1 MEELKKK
8 LEKLKKYGKK
18 TISKTDLESV
28 FVTSSDEALF
38 EIISILSEQQILAPI
53 KNSKTNGNRLYP
65 IYLKYKV
72 AIPQETYETELKE
85 INALHPLLQSNSY
98 LQSKPEEYKEYRFLI
113 QKLDRY
119 LFSRNG
125 KEIAISRKE
134 RSFEI
139 FDAEK
144 ALDDKTFCALL
155 ERIGITSNELAF
167 YDTPEYCFNDYI
179 PDRKAQ
185 MTLLIC
191 ENKDIWFNIR
201 RMMFENNVT
210 NIFNTYIDG
219 VVYGCGNK
227 VSGMGA
233 LTTYTKFI
241 GSEVNYLYW
250 GDIDRAGLNIYS
262 SAVRANPNIEINL
275 FVPAYEEMLRLAQTK
290 NIPDS
295 DDERNCIEDYSQIF
309 ALVDQNLRAQF
320 EKSIQENK
328 RIPQEIITYAFLKD
342 NMR

>member
-8 LEKLKKYGKK
+8 IEKLKKYGKK
-18 TISKTDLESV
+18 TISKKDLERV
-28 FVTSSDEALF
+28 FAVSSDKELF
-38 EIISILSEQQILAPI
+38 DIIVVFMEQQVLSPI

-72 AIPQETYETELKE
+72 SLPQETYEMELKE
-85 INALHPLLQSNSY
+85 INALHPLLQSNNY
-98 LQSKPEEYKEYRFLI
+98 LQSKPEEYRKYRFLL
-113 QKLDRY
+113 QRLDRY
-119 LFSRNG
+119 LFSYTG
-125 KEIAISRKE
+125 KEISISRKE

-139 FDAEK
+139 FDEEK
-144 ALDDKTFCALL
+144 ALDDKTFCVLL

-227 VSGMGA
+227 ISGMGA

-250 GDIDRAGLNIYS
+250 GDIDRAGLNIYL
-262 SAVRANPNIEINL
+262 SAVRANPNLNIKL
-275 FVPAYEEMLRLAQTK
+275 FIPAYEGMLRLAQTK

-320 EKSIQENK
+320 EQSIQKNK
-328 RIPQEIITYAFLKD
+328 RIPQEIITYAFLKE

>member
-1 MEELKKK
+1 MMKYI
-8 LEKLKKYGKK
+8 EKLKKYGKK
-18 TISKTDLESV
+18 TISKMDMETV
-28 FVTSSDEALF
+28 FATSSDEELF
-38 EIISILSEQQILAPI
+38 EIISALSEKQILFPI
-53 KNSKTNGNRLYP
+53 KSSKTNGNRLYP

-72 AIPQETYETELKE
+72 SLPQDTYESELKE
-85 INALHPLLQSNSY
+85 ISALHPLLQSNGY
-98 LQSKPEEYKEYRFLI
+98 LQSKPAEYKKYRFLL

-119 LFSRNG
+119 LFCRSVN
-125 KEIAISRKE
+125 EISISRKE

-139 FDAEK
+139 FDEEK

-155 ERIGITSNELAF
+155 ERIGITPNALAF

-201 RMMFENNVT
+201 RMMFENNAT
-210 NIFNTYIDG
+210 NIFDAHIDG

-227 VSGMGA
+227 VSGISA
-233 LTTYTKFI
+233 LTSYTEFI
-241 GSEVNYLYW
+241 GSEVKYLYW
-250 GDIDRAGLNIYS
+250 GDIDRAGLNIYL
-262 SAVRANPNIEINL
+262 SAVRANPNIDIKL

-295 DDERNCIEDYSQIF
+295 DDERDRIEDYSQIF
-309 ALVDQNLRAQF
+309 DLVDQNLRNLF
-320 EKSIQENK
+320 EQSIQNNK
-328 RIPQEIITYAFLKD
+328 RIPQEIITYAFLKE

>member
-1 MEELKKK
+1 MMKYI
-8 LEKLKKYGKK
+8 EKLKKYGKK
-18 TISKTDLESV
+18 TIAKTDLENIFSL
-28 FVTSSDEALF
+28 SSDEKLF
-38 EIISILSEQQILAPI
+38 EIISVLSEQQILSPV
-53 KNSKTNGNRLYP
+53 KSSKTNGNRLYP

-72 AIPQETYETELKE
+72 SLLQDTYEAELKE
-85 INALHPLLQSNSY
+85 ISALHPLLQSNGY
-98 LQSKPEEYKEYRFLI
+98 LQSKPEEYRKYRFLL

-119 LFSRNG
+119 LFSRTG
-125 KEIAISRKE
+125 TEISISRKE

-139 FDAEK
+139 FDEEK
-144 ALDDKTFCALL
+144 ALDDRAFCALL
-155 ERIGITSNELAF
+155 ERIGITSNVLAF

-201 RMMFENNVT
+201 RMMFENNAT
-210 NIFNTYIDG
+210 NIFDTHIDG

-233 LTTYTKFI
+233 LTAYTEFI
-241 GSEVNYLYW
+241 GSDVRYLYW
-250 GDIDRAGLNIYS
+250 GDIDRAGLNIYL
-262 SAVRANPNIEINL
+262 SAVRANPNIDIKL

-295 DDERNCIEDYSQIF
+295 DDERNRIEDYSQIF
-309 ALVDQNLRAQF
+309 ALVDQNLRTPF
-320 EKSIQENK
+320 EQSIQNNK
-328 RIPQEIITYAFLKD
+328 RIPQEIITYAFLKK

>member
-8 LEKLKKYGKK
+8 IEKLKKYGKK

-28 FVTSSDEALF
+28 FATSSDEALF

-85 INALHPLLQSNSY
+85 INALHPLLQNNSY

-139 FDAEK
+139 FDEEK

-155 ERIGITSNELAF
+155 DRIGITSNELAF

-210 NIFNTYIDG
+210 NIQLINTLKRKKT
-219 VVYGCGNK
+219 N
-227 VSGMGA
+227 A
-233 LTTYTKFI
+233 LLTLHLT
-241 GSEVNYLYW
+241 S
-250 GDIDRAGLNIYS
+250 
-262 SAVRANPNIEINL
+262 
-275 FVPAYEEMLRLAQTK
+275 
-290 NIPDS
+290 
-295 DDERNCIEDYSQIF
+295 
-309 ALVDQNLRAQF
+309 
-320 EKSIQENK
+320 
-328 RIPQEIITYAFLKD
+328 
-342 NMR
+342 

>member
-1 MEELKKK
+1 M
-8 LEKLKKYGKK
+8 
-18 TISKTDLESV
+18 
-28 FVTSSDEALF
+28 
-38 EIISILSEQQILAPI
+38 
-53 KNSKTNGNRLYP
+53 
-65 IYLKYKV
+65 
-72 AIPQETYETELKE
+72 
-85 INALHPLLQSNSY
+85 
-98 LQSKPEEYKEYRFLI
+98 QSKPEEYKEYRFLI

-134 RSFEI
+134 RSFEL
-139 FDAEK
+139 FDEEK

-155 ERIGITSNELAF
+155 ERIGITADTLAF

-201 RMMFENNVT
+201 RMMFENNAT
-210 NIFNTYIDG
+210 NIFDTHIDG
-219 VVYGCGNK
+219 VVFGCGNK
-227 VSGMGA
+227 VGGISA
-233 LTTYTKFI
+233 LTSYTEFI
-241 GSEVNYLYW
+241 GSEVKYLYW
-250 GDIDRAGLNIYS
+250 GDIDREGLNIYS
-262 SAVRANPNIEINL
+262 RAVRANPNINIKL

-295 DDERNCIEDYSQIF
+295 DDERNRIEDYSQIF
-309 ALVDQNLRAQF
+309 GLVDQNLRTIF
-320 EKSIQENK
+320 EQSIQNNK
-328 RIPQEIITYAFLKD
+328 RIPQEIITYAFLKE